1 MFNYYQIQQIKET
14 HRVSENFNKEEKS
27 FKSLKNF
34 RIFESIRRNDKSNWS
49 NKSFVFVTS
58 ILGETNLII
67 CSAGRARSVV
77 STS

>member
-34 RIFESIRRNDKSNWS
+34 RIFESIRRNDKSN
-49 NKSFVFVTS
+49 
-58 ILGETNLII
+58 
-67 CSAGRARSVV
+67 
-77 STS
+77 